1 MGDKLPL
8 SELTLGEADSFLE
21 NLFCQTQGSG
31 ASHLNSARGK
41 DVSDYDKAL
50 QIADTFVSAHEM
62 YSTGYDVITG
72 IMSKFDVCSKV
83 SELGSTVAE
92 IEPEAV
98 MTATCVVLKC
108 GLNEVSEP
116 NYVQGVGLSSED

>member
-1 MGDKLPL
+1 
-8 SELTLGEADSFLE
+8 
-21 NLFCQTQGSG
+21 
-31 ASHLNSARGK
+31 
-41 DVSDYDKAL
+41 
-50 QIADTFVSAHEM
+50 M
-62 YSTGYDVITG
+62 YSTGHDAITG
-72 IMSKFDVCSKV
+72 MMSKFDVGSKV
-83 SELGSTVAE
+83 SKLGSTVAE